1 MLTKSYSF
9 KVVVLHFIEVL
20 KMQNLN
26 QLFEEM
32 LLATKNL
39 KVYAIYTATIKQLEI
54 VTKVTSLLLLCGNNN
69 DSR

>member
-1 MLTKSYSF
+1 M
-9 KVVVLHFIEVL
+9 L